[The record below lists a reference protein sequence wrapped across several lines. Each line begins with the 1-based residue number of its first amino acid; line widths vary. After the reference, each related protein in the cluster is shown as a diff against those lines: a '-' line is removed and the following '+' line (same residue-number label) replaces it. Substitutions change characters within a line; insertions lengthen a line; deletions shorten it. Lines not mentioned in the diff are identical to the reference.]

1 MRGRVVDFIDF
12 HVWPVFNLADSRHRD
27 RCDPAGVGG
36 TPGAAK
42 GGEGATRADGGAVVR
57 LTLDAEEGRLDAV
70 VATMTGEARA
80 DVQRAIAA
88 GKVHV
93 DGEPR
98 SKSFRLR
105 GGERLTIE
113 IERDAPI
120 APEGPSVPIRYEDE
134 HLVVIVKPAGVV
146 THPTAGRRDGTLVN
160 RLLGMGVPLAPA
172 GGPLRPGIVHR
183 LDAGTSGLM
192 VVAKTDP
199 AYAALRSMF
208 RAHTVQRAYLALVRG
223 AVANDAFAVD
233 APLGRRAAKVVVDA
247 TEGRRAET
255 GFEVRERLA
264 GATLLEAFPG
274 RDARIRSAC
283 IWRRSGIRSSG
294 TVRTGDEATTPAGS
308 GWTARSCMPG
318 ACRSLIRW
326 VIERVEIEEDLPED
340 LESALARSDD
350 PPA

>member
-1 MRGRVVDFIDF
+1 M
-12 HVWPVFNLADSRHRD
+12 
-27 RCDPAGVGG
+27 
-36 TPGAAK
+36 
-42 GGEGATRADGGAVVR
+42 R

-113 IERDAPI
+113 IEGDAPI

-172 GGPLRPGIVHR
+172 GGSLRPGIVHR

-223 AVANDAFAVD
+223 VVAHDAFAVD

-264 GATLLEAFPG
+264 GATLLEAFP
-274 RDARIRSAC
+274 
-283 IWRRSGIRSSG
+283 
-294 TVRTGDEATTPAGS
+294 RTGRTHQIRVHLAAIGHPILGDRAYGGRGDAARRVGLDRPFLHAWRLSFDHPMDEG
-308 GWTARSCMPG
+308 
-318 ACRSLIRW
+318 
-326 VIERVEIEEDLPED
+326 RVEIEEDLPED
-340 LESALARSDD
+340 LASALARIG
-350 PPA
+350 